1 MTGIRDRKMLERKF
15 ARRPEGQGPELK
27 LGDGSQVAVI
37 GGGPAGSFFSYFLLD
52 TAQRVGLDIQLD
64 VYEPRKFSRVG
75 PAGCNMC
82 GGIISESLVQALAA
96 EGINLPPTVVQRGID
111 SYVMHMDT
119 GSVHIETPLHEKR
132 IAAVHR
138 GSGPKD
144 TRQIKWNSFDGYL
157 QSLALTKG
165 ANLIPQRVAEVSFQD
180 GLPLI
185 KTRDGSPQAYD
196 LLAVAAGVNSAA
208 LGFFEEAGLNYKAPR
223 TTKTFIREYYL
234 SQETINAYVGSSM
247 HVFLLKIPR
256 LQFAAIIPKGD
267 YVTVCLLGRDIDN
280 ELIQSF
286 MDSPEVQRCMPPS
299 WQSDQRSC
307 QCAPRMNVRGAARPF
322 ADRLIF
328 IGDSGVSRLYK
339 DGIGAAYRTAKA
351 AAATA
356 VLHGIS
362 AEDFKRHY
370 RPLCRSMGL
379 DNSIGKIMFGL
390 TPAIHL
396 FRFARRAMLRMSARE
411 QGRPGSRRRM
421 STILWDMFTGSAPYR
436 HILLRGLHPYFLASL
451 LGNLFIS
458 IFRRKTRFYLK
469 EKIMETALLGKI
481 YKPGQIII
489 RQGEIGDCMYVV
501 QAGRVEVFQQTDG
514 QEVHLATLEQG
525 DFFGEMALFD
535 REVRSATVR
544 AVGEVQALTVD
555 KKAFLSRI
563 HEDPSLAFRIVQ
575 QMSHRIRELNAE
587 LARLET

>member
-1 MTGIRDRKMLERKF
+1 
-15 ARRPEGQGPELK
+15 
-27 LGDGSQVAVI
+27 
-37 GGGPAGSFFSYFLLD
+37 
-52 TAQRVGLDIQLD
+52 
-64 VYEPRKFSRVG
+64 
-75 PAGCNMC
+75 
-82 GGIISESLVQALAA
+82 
-96 EGINLPPTVVQRGID
+96 
-111 SYVMHMDT
+111 
-119 GSVHIETPLHEKR
+119 
-132 IAAVHR
+132 
-138 GSGPKD
+138 
-144 TRQIKWNSFDGYL
+144 
-157 QSLALTKG
+157 
-165 ANLIPQRVAEVSFQD
+165 
-180 GLPLI
+180 
-185 KTRDGSPQAYD
+185 
-196 LLAVAAGVNSAA
+196 
-208 LGFFEEAGLNYKAPR
+208 
-223 TTKTFIREYYL
+223 
-234 SQETINAYVGSSM
+234 
-247 HVFLLKIPR
+247 
-256 LQFAAIIPKGD
+256 
-267 YVTVCLLGRDIDN
+267 
-280 ELIQSF
+280 
-286 MDSPEVQRCMPPS
+286 MPPS
-299 WQSDQRSC
+299 WRSDQRSC
-307 QCAPRMNVRGAARPF
+307 QCAPRINVRGAARPF

-411 QGRPGSRRRM
+411 QGRAGSRRRM

-436 HILLRGLHPYFLASL
+436 HILLLGVHPYFLAGL

-469 EKIMETALLGKI
+469 EKTMETALLGKI
-481 YKPGQIII
+481 YEPGQIII
-489 RQGEIGDCMYVV
+489 TQGEIGDCMYVV
-501 QAGRVEVFQQTDG
+501 QAGRVEVLQQTDG

-544 AVGEVQALTVD
+544 AVGQVRALTVD
-555 KKAFLSRI
+555 KKTFLSRI
-563 HEDPSLAFRIVQ
+563 HEDPLLAFRIVQ

-587 LARLET
+587 LARLKT